1 MAFSSDISRVCK
13 CRQGDEAE
21 ELAKEIIQT
30 SEEAQAG
37 RLPTEHL
44 PYLRA
49 VWEQVRAWSPSKR
62 PLSTG
67 SLSDVV
73 FSRRW
78 ILTAM
83 GSWSGTR
90 CTRC

>member
-1 MAFSSDISRVCK
+1 MAFSSEISPVCK

-49 VWEQVRAWSPSKR
+49 VWEQVR
-62 PLSTG
+62 
-67 SLSDVV
+67 
-73 FSRRW
+73 F
-78 ILTAM
+78 
-83 GSWSGTR
+83 
-90 CTRC
+90 

>member
-1 MAFSSDISRVCK
+1 MHFASSTQRWLSAQISPVCK

-49 VWEQVRAWSPSKR
+49 VWEQVRA
-62 PLSTG
+62 
-67 SLSDVV
+67 
-73 FSRRW
+73 
-78 ILTAM
+78 
-83 GSWSGTR
+83 
-90 CTRC
+90 